1 MKKIIFTLF
10 SAAMTMLPTNA
21 ATFGYTNGTFST
33 SNLFRMGST
42 TKQGQAIR
50 LSHEKLQMFK
60 GKSISSVNMVFGSRN
75 TTGKTATLFIA
86 TSLQGDPVYTQ
97 ELTISKS
104 VKLLTFDLTTPY
116 YITGE
121 EEELYIGY
129 TAEISTSY
137 KLLSA
142 DFATELEN
150 CCFAWGDE
158 GWTDTYGTGAGGANI
173 QLNIDDADS
182 FTDVMMAKADMDGYL
197 QSGGKYAFNANVFN
211 FGTETVNDLDVK
223 LTIDGQ
229 SSTFR
234 FSDLNL
240 VQGGSTSLTLP
251 EYEATVSGNVEV
263 NIEVTAVNG
272 NADDDVAD
280 NVALSHLFFYPENM
294 ERALLVEEFTSQSCS
309 NCPSGATTL
318 NSALEQNAT
327 LPVVAVMHHS
337 GYAPD
342 IFTMADDY
350 QYTFFYGSNSTY
362 APAVMINRLCNPL
375 VSQVPV
381 INTVYSY
388 INPTLEYAEQQ
399 QPYASIKL
407 ESSFDETTREVKV
420 KASFY
425 PHTTLPGKQN
435 LINVVMTQDS
445 IVALQSNG
453 GMNYVHRHAF
463 RGSLTGNAWGLLA
476 DFTPGEETTWET
488 TFTLG
493 ETIYS
498 DYWTDELLESAGRTK
513 ESVDLPVD
521 INQMHIVAY
530 IAEYDTNDVNKNR
543 VYNCTEVKLGES
555 HTQSGYVTS
564 GIDTPM
570 LSDEAFAQVKVN
582 GRRIVVEGHA
592 DAVALYDMT
601 GRQIDASQ
609 LLSTG
614 VYIVKLSQGN
624 RQVSKKVV
632 VR

>member
-1 MKKIIFTLF
+1 M
-10 SAAMTMLPTNA
+10 
-21 ATFGYTNGTFST
+21 
-33 SNLFRMGST
+33 
-42 TKQGQAIR
+42 
-50 LSHEKLQMFK
+50 
-60 GKSISSVNMVFGSRN
+60 
-75 TTGKTATLFIA
+75 
-86 TSLQGDPVYTQ
+86 QGDPVYTQ

-280 NVALSHLFFYPENM
+280 NVVLSSLFFYPENM

-309 NCPSGATTL
+309 NCPCGGGDAPL
-318 NSALEQNAT
+318 WLC
-327 LPVVAVMHHS
+327 PRHIHH
-337 GYAPD
+337 
-342 IFTMADDY
+342 
-350 QYTFFYGSNSTY
+350 
-362 APAVMINRLCNPL
+362 
-375 VSQVPV
+375 
-381 INTVYSY
+381 
-388 INPTLEYAEQQ
+388 
-399 QPYASIKL
+399 
-407 ESSFDETTREVKV
+407 
-420 KASFY
+420 
-425 PHTTLPGKQN
+425 
-435 LINVVMTQDS
+435 
-445 IVALQSNG
+445 
-453 GMNYVHRHAF
+453 
-463 RGSLTGNAWGLLA
+463 
-476 DFTPGEETTWET
+476 
-488 TFTLG
+488 
-493 ETIYS
+493 
-498 DYWTDELLESAGRTK
+498 
-513 ESVDLPVD
+513 
-521 INQMHIVAY
+521 
-530 IAEYDTNDVNKNR
+530 
-543 VYNCTEVKLGES
+543 
-555 HTQSGYVTS
+555 
-564 GIDTPM
+564 
-570 LSDEAFAQVKVN
+570 
-582 GRRIVVEGHA
+582 GRRLSIHLLLRFQQHLCPCSDDQSPVQPLGVAGAGHQRRLQ
-592 DAVALYDMT
+592 LYQPDP
-601 GRQIDASQ
+601 GIC
-609 LLSTG
+609 
-614 VYIVKLSQGN
+614 
-624 RQVSKKVV
+624 
-632 VR
+632 